1 MPISRREFEKG
12 EPADLM
18 RLIMEFL
25 RSNPLS
31 AYSVEELREVL
42 ASKQMNLSTEEVENI
57 LSLLEALDRIKSK
70 VVGGA
75 KYYKYKIIGFR
86 PGR

>member
-1 MPISRREFEKG
+1 MPISRTEFEKS

-31 AYSVEELREVL
+31 VYSVEELREVL

-57 LSLLEALDRIKSK
+57 LSLLEALD
-70 VVGGA
+70 
-75 KYYKYKIIGFR
+75 
-86 PGR
+86 